1 MGEYLRKKYNID
13 YVLRNDEGKELARI
27 NLGTISDKE
36 MKMID
41 EANYAFHNQI
51 ASDIIEFSEVKRNY
65 KKQEYE
71 QLSLFSVGETK
82 GIK

>member
-1 MGEYLRKKYNID
+1 MVNRKFTIE
-13 YVLRNDEGKELARI
+13 YVLRNSEGKELARI
-27 NLGTISDKE
+27 SLGKISQKE
-36 MKMID
+36 MNLID
-41 EANYAFHNQI
+41 EANYAFHDQI

>member
-1 MGEYLRKKYNID
+1 MVNRKFTIE
-13 YVLRNDEGKELARI
+13 YVLRNSEGKELARI
-27 NLGTISDKE
+27 PLGKISQKE
-36 MKMID
+36 MNLID
-41 EANYAFHNQI
+41 EANYAFHDQI